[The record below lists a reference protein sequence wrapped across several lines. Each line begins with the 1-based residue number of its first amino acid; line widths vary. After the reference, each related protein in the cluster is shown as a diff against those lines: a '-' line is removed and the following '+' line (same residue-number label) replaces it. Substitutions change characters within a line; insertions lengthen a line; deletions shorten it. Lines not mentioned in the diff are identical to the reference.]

1 MSSRITALR
10 PSLALPGGRITI
22 EGGPF
27 AVAHEAL
34 PVVRLGG
41 VSTRVQWAARTR
53 IGLIVPPVDGGD
65 VPVRIEEIPGET
77 AFLHVG
83 TLIATGIHQV
93 DSPAVDHEGV
103 VYLTYSGGRGQ
114 QAPVSIY
121 RVAPGGPRE
130 VFVTGLT
137 NPTSLAFAPDGSL
150 YVSSRFDG
158 AVYRVDAAGR
168 TETVATE
175 LGVACGLAFAPDGT
189 LYVGDRTGTIF
200 RIPAGAEPE
209 PFAALPPSVAAFHL
223 AAAPG
228 GGLYVTGP
236 TLSARDA
243 VYRVSASGA
252 VSVLTRTFGRP
263 QGLAVDGAGRLHVVD
278 ALAGASGVY
287 RLDASGQAELVVAGA
302 DLIGVAFEPAGGAV
316 VATSDAAYRFPSSA
330 FA

>member
-10 PSLALPGGRITI
+10 PRLAVPGGRVTI

-27 AVAHEAL
+27 GVAHEAI
-34 PVVRLGG
+34 PIVRLGA
-41 VSTRVQWAARTR
+41 VPTRVQWAARTR
-53 IGLIVPPVDGGD
+53 IGLIVPPLAGGD
-65 VPVRIEEIPGET
+65 VPVRIEEVPGET

-83 TLIATGIHQV
+83 TLIATGVHQV
-93 DSPAVDHEGV
+93 DSPAVDRDGA
-103 VYLTYSGGRGQ
+103 VYLTYSGSRGQ

-121 RVAPGGPRE
+121 RVGPGGPRE

-137 NPTSLAFAPDGSL
+137 NPTSLAFGPDGLL

-158 AVYRVDAAGR
+158 AVYRIDAAGR
-168 TETVATE
+168 TETIATE
-175 LGVACGLAFAPDGT
+175 LGVACGLAFGPDGS

-200 RIPAGAEPE
+200 RIPPGGEPE
-209 PFAALPPSVAAFHL
+209 PFATLPPSVAAFHL

-243 VYRVSASGA
+243 VYRVSASGT
-252 VSVLTRTFGRP
+252 VSVLARTFGRP

-278 ALAGASGVY
+278 ALAGSSGVY
-287 RLDASGQAELVVAGA
+287 RLDEDGQSELVVAGA
-302 DLIGVAFEPAGGAV
+302 DLIGLAFEPSGGGV
-316 VATSDAAYRFPSSA
+316 VATSDSAYRFPATA

>member
-1 MSSRITALR
+1 MSPRITALR
-10 PSLALPGGRITI
+10 PRLAVPGGRVTI

-27 AVAHEAL
+27 GVAHEAI
-34 PVVRLGG
+34 PIVRLGG
-41 VSTRVQWAARTR
+41 VATRVQWAARSR
-53 IGLIVPPVDGGD
+53 IGLIVPRVDGGD
-65 VPVRIEEIPGET
+65 VPIRVEEVPGET

-83 TLIATGIHQV
+83 ALIATGIHQV
-93 DSPAVDHEGV
+93 DSPAVDREGA

-137 NPTSLAFAPDGSL
+137 NPTSLAFGPDGAL

-158 AVYRVDAAGR
+158 AVFRVDAAGR
-168 TETVATE
+168 PEILATE
-175 LGVACGLAFAPDGT
+175 LGVACGLAFGHDGA

-200 RIPAGAEPE
+200 RIPPGGEPE
-209 PFAALPPSVAAFHL
+209 PFATLPPSVAAFHL
-223 AAAPG
+223 TAAPG
-228 GGLYVTGP
+228 GGLYATGP

-243 VYRVSASGA
+243 VYRVSESGA
-252 VSVLTRTFGRP
+252 VSVLARTFGRP

-278 ALAGASGVY
+278 ALAGSSGVY
-287 RLDASGQAELVVAGA
+287 RLDADGQAELVVAGA
-302 DLIGVAFEPAGGAV
+302 DLIGLAFDPSGGAI
-316 VATSDAAYRFPSSA
+316 VATSDRAYRFPPSA

>member
-10 PSLALPGGRITI
+10 PRLAVPGGRVTI

-27 AVAHEAL
+27 GVSYGAV
-34 PVVRLGG
+34 PVVRVGAAT
-41 VSTRVQWAARTR
+41 TRVQWAARTR
-53 IGLIVPPVDGGD
+53 IGLIVPAVEGGD
-65 VPVRIEEIPGET
+65 VPIRIEEVPGET

-83 TLIATGIHQV
+83 TLIATGVHQV
-93 DSPAVDHEGV
+93 DSPAVDREGA
-103 VYLTYSGGRGQ
+103 VYLTYSGSRGQ

-137 NPTSLAFAPDGSL
+137 NPTSLAFGPDGLL

-158 AVYRVDAAGR
+158 VVVRVDAEGR
-168 TETVATE
+168 AETIASE
-175 LGVACGLAFAPDGT
+175 LGVACGLAFTGDGT

-200 RIPAGAEPE
+200 RIPPDGEPE
-209 PFAALPPSVAAFHL
+209 PFATLPPSVAAFHL

-228 GGLYVTGP
+228 GGLYATGP

-243 VYRVSASGA
+243 LYRVSEAGE
-252 VSVLTRTFGRP
+252 VTVITRAFGRP
-263 QGLAVDGAGRLHVVD
+263 QGLAVDGAGRLHVVE

-287 RLDASGQAELVVAGA
+287 RVDAEGETELVVAGA
-302 DLIGVAFEPAGGAV
+302 DLIGLAFDPAGNAI
-316 VATSDAAYRFPSSA
+316 VATSNSAYRFPA
-330 FA
+330 AVLA